1 MILLYLHFV
10 CVELQ
15 KMFRAQI
22 KTNLNYAASFTTARH
37 FTKKSGPSLTRLDI
51 SPSKKASMPLFRDQL
66 KNCNRIVVKM
76 GSAVIT
82 REDETGVALGRLAAI
97 VEQVL
102 KYSS

>member
-1 MILLYLHFV
+1 
-10 CVELQ
+10 
-15 KMFRAQI
+15 MFRLCSKKAI
-22 KTNLNYAASFTTARH
+22 TNNLNKMKASSRCISCLPQLHA
-37 FTKKSGPSLTRLDI
+37 KLDI

-97 VEQVL
+97 VEQVNTI
-102 KYSS
+102 

>member
-1 MILLYLHFV
+1 
-10 CVELQ
+10 
-15 KMFRAQI
+15 MFRAQI
-22 KTNLNYAASFTTARH
+22 KRNLKNYAKSITSPRH
-37 FTKKSGPSLTRLDI
+37 FTKKSGQSFTRLDI

-97 VEQVL
+97 VEQVINVVKFL
-102 KYSS
+102 DVSFK